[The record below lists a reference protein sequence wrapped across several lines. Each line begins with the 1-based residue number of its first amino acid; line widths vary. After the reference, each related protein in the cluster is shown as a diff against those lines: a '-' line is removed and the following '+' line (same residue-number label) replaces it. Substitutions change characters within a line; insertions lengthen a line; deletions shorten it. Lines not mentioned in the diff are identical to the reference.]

1 MTQQDLDRIE
11 ELEALLEM
19 GEELEDEDRE
29 ELKELR
35 SERRAENKRNKALS
49 AWNRAKEVYRVTFP
63 NTDDDPCYALM
74 RLCKRSLQLRMI
86 PIYIFVKL
94 GYNTCVRHDTIKFDA
109 FRQCG
114 RLWIQVVGNEKALTA
129 LTG

>member
-63 NTDDDPCYALM
+63 NTDDDPCYALTARAIGDM
-74 RLCKRSLQLRMI
+74 AAVYDWDKADYVVEKIARPDI
-86 PIYIFVKL
+86 AV
-94 GYNTCVRHDTIKFDA
+94 GFDQ
-109 FRQCG
+109 FH
-114 RLWIQVVGNEKALTA
+114 QVYGSLTA
-129 LTG
+129 TA